1 MRPILTIL
9 SCFLLSL
16 SLLAGC
22 SGPERGPGLS
32 VSEGTVSTS
41 EVHCEIGQNPI
52 DNLKQCGLGPS
63 ERERA
68 LTLLAAEKQAKLR
81 QAKKKLGRPTDE
93 ELLWMARVMYTEAP
107 TMRLMTYAGST
118 VIERVNMEEYP
129 NTVRGVATQRW
140 QFEGITRN
148 AQNVR
153 DLTLEDY
160 GSQNLKWN
168 LAVRSAH
175 FILTTPERYRP
186 LKGIDHFWSP
196 QSADK
201 RPNWAHRSPEYQVG
215 DKFEFH
221 NLIN

>member
-9 SCFLLSL
+9 SCFLLAL
-16 SLLAGC
+16 SLLVGC
-22 SGPERGPGLS
+22 LENSQKRNIAIQKS
-32 VSEGTVSTS
+32 VVQVGDTR
-41 EVHCEIGQNPI
+41 CA
-52 DNLKQCGLGPS
+52 LKGGNALRELRKCGLTGS
-63 ERERA
+63 EQARA
-68 LTLLAAEKQAKLR
+68 LNMLFVQKQTELQ
-81 QAKKKLGRPTDE
+81 QAQKKLDRPTKE

-118 VIERVNMEEYP
+118 VIERVKLEEYP

-160 GSQNLKWN
+160 GSQLKWN
-168 LAVRSAH
+168 LAVRAAW
-175 FILTTPERYRP
+175 FTLTTPERYRP

-196 QSADK
+196 QSADE
-201 RPNWAHRSPEYQVG
+201 RPKWAHRSPEYQVG